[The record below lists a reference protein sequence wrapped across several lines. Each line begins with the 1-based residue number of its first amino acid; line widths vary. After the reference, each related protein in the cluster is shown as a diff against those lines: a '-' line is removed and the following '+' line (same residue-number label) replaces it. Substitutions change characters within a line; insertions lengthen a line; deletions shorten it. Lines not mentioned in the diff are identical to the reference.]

1 MDALG
6 GLAEAAADRPA
17 LGGAKR
23 GLGAEAPCWL
33 VFAFAE
39 NCQHEAAAP
48 RPRFAALRLRVRP
61 CRDAL
66 QGRDRGSRRGLS
78 EATSNSQHEAE
89 APRPRF
95 AASRL
100 RVRPCRDAL
109 QGRDRGSRRGLSE
122 ATSNSQHEAEAP
134 RPRFAASRLRVRPCR
149 DRGASARD
157 GDKAQTASTERRPPS
172 ELFTR
177 SICCCLEFCGLG
189 EAAYNEPTNGSY
201 FRKPRTKSYS

>member
-100 RVRPCRDAL
+100 RVTPCR
-109 QGRDRGSRRGLSE
+109 SE
-122 ATSNSQHEAEAP
+122 A
-134 RPRFAASRLRVRPCR
+134 RPQVPAQLQLSIARAAFGLTVPKVYPAGSATPPTTEKGPLARVSGILRVTGCR
-149 DRGASARD
+149 HSPDL
-157 GDKAQTASTERRPPS
+157 P
-172 ELFTR
+172 
-177 SICCCLEFCGLG
+177 
-189 EAAYNEPTNGSY
+189 
-201 FRKPRTKSYS
+201 

>member
-48 RPRFAALRLRVRP
+48 RPRFAAL
-61 CRDAL
+61 
-66 QGRDRGSRRGLS
+66 
-78 EATSNSQHEAE
+78 
-89 APRPRF
+89 
-95 AASRL
+95 RL